1 MRLRHIEIF
10 HAIYTNGSISAA
22 ARALNVSQ
30 PSVSKMLHHAEDQL
44 GFRLFQIVRGRLVPT
59 DEAHAL
65 YRDASELFDRLGSF
79 QQTARN
85 LRNQGGLLRLAMV
98 PSLALDM
105 VPQAIT
111 RFRRER
117 GNVGFEVH
125 TKHHDELVRSLQ
137 ERECD
142 IAIAYDPPP
151 HPRLSMTKLAE
162 GELVVL
168 YADASFDP
176 GEGRLPLTALNGR
189 DVIGVTAAGPLGDVF
204 AVAARTAEIDYRES
218 ISVQTF
224 FVAAALAQL
233 EKGVTVVDE
242 FTARHWASR
251 GLAYRFVDPP
261 LHFSLQCVFLEERPL
276 PKLAQRFIETLR
288 ATIAEE
294 RETTTAPRQK
304 FQPSPTRSP

>member
-22 ARALNVSQ
+22 ARALHVSQ

-65 YRDASELFDRLGSF
+65 YRDASDIFDRLGSL

-85 LRNQGGLLRLAMV
+85 LRSQGGHLRLAMV

-105 VPQAIT
+105 VPRAIT
-111 RFRRER
+111 RFRRTQR
-117 GNVGFEVH
+117 DVSFEVH
-125 TKHHDELVRSLQ
+125 TQHHDELVRSLQ

-168 YADASFDP
+168 HGENQFGKS
-176 GEGRLPLTALNGR
+176 EGRLPLTALDGR
-189 DVIGVTAAGPLGDVF
+189 DLIGVTAAGPLGDVF
-204 AVAARTAEIDYRES
+204 VAAAQGAGIDYRES

-224 FVAAALAQL
+224 FVAAAIAEL
-233 EKGVTVVDE
+233 EQGITVVDE
-242 FTARHWASR
+242 FTARHWATR
-251 GLAYRFVDPP
+251 GLSYRFVDPP
-261 LHFSLQCVFLEERPL
+261 LRFSLQCVFLEERPL
-276 PKLAQRFIETLR
+276 PKLAQRFVDTLR

-294 RETTTAPRQK
+294 REGLPGPEEIRA
-304 FQPSPTRSP
+304 